1 VMASTTCPLNGHDR
15 SFISGAISAGDVA
28 KPAPTLRTIRAVSA
42 ASKPMIAVTVI
53 SVDQVNSRLAGF
65 GAAIAQW
72 PNVFADEANEKL
84 NDHHEI
90 VNGRQG
96 CRAG

>member
-1 VMASTTCPLNGHDR
+1 MMVSTTCPLNGHDR

-84 NDHHEI
+84 NDYHEI

>member
-1 VMASTTCPLNGHDR
+1 
-15 SFISGAISAGDVA
+15 
-28 KPAPTLRTIRAVSA
+28 
-42 ASKPMIAVTVI
+42 MIAVTVI

-84 NDHHEI
+84 NDYHEI